1 MAKKHGPNK
10 ENLEAT
16 RRIFL
21 DIARSEFSKEGYY
34 NASTARIVE
43 ESGMARG
50 SLYYHF
56 GDKKGL
62 FGAVYEELMLEIQTA
77 VCNRVAAIKDP
88 FEGVIAAS
96 LLVMD
101 MCMESTTRRIIID
114 VHTAI
119 TYAERLEILGRT
131 ALLELHKLLKSS
143 LEAGYFK
150 GHSIQSLSILIFGMV
165 SEGSRSFELADDV
178 GKARSDLGAAFTL
191 LMENARG

>member
-21 DIARSEFSKEGYY
+21 DIARQEFSTEGYY

-62 FGAVYEELMLEIQTA
+62 FGAVYEELMGEMQTS
-77 VCNRVAAIKDP
+77 VKQKIEGIDDP
-88 FEGVIAAS
+88 WKALIAGC
-96 LLVMD
+96 LDVLD
-101 MCMESTTRRIIID
+101 LCTKRETRRIIVD

-119 TYAERLEILGRT
+119 TYAERIDILGRT
-131 ALLELHKLLKSS
+131 LLMELQTLLKKCMD
-143 LEAGYFK
+143 EGYFK
-150 GHSIQSLSILIFGMV
+150 GHSLQPLSVIIFGMV
-165 SEGSRSFELADDV
+165 SEGSRSFEIANDVAKARDDV
-178 GKARSDLGAAFTL
+178 GNAFTMF
-191 LMENARG
+191 MEKVRA

>member
-21 DIARSEFSKEGYY
+21 TIARKDFSNLGYY
-34 NASTARIVE
+34 QASTAQIVE

-62 FGAVYEELMLEIQTA
+62 FKAVYEELMEEMCITI
-77 VCNRVAAIKDP
+77 NDRIKDKDTAWDR
-88 FEGVIAAS
+88 FIAAC
-96 LLVMD
+96 LGVLD
-101 MCMESTTRRIIID
+101 MLTHSQTRRVIID

-119 TYAERLEILGRT
+119 TYGERLEILQRTLLAELQKLLTAVFNDGYFEGHDQRALGIMIFGFISEGGRS
-131 ALLELHKLLKSS
+131 LELASD
-143 LEAGYFK
+143 
-150 GHSIQSLSILIFGMV
+150 IQ
-165 SEGSRSFELADDV
+165 
-178 GKARSDLGAAFTL
+178 KARTDIGNSFVMF
-191 LMENARG
+191 MEKARG